1 MRTSPLHGEFDQL
14 LLASSEGCGLYLRMR
29 AILLDCV
36 VFNPGTLSHDCD
48 IKHTCEK
55 KIKIV
60 PISLLVKKIKVV
72 PIILLISLLVKKKII
87 KIVPIIPP
95 PGPRCRSFGDP
106 FGSEHCGHYRRH
118 TSRDGGYSSE
128 ILGGH

>member
-1 MRTSPLHGEFDQL
+1 MID
-14 LLASSEGCGLYLRMR
+14 ASS
-29 AILLDCV
+29 A
-36 VFNPGTLSHDCD
+36 HDCD
-48 IKHTCEK
+48 IKHTCGKKNENSPNKLTCEK
-55 KIKIV
+55 NKSSPNHPPNK
-60 PISLLVKKIKVV
+60 LTCE
-72 PIILLISLLVKKKII
+72 KKII

>member
-1 MRTSPLHGEFDQL
+1 MKTSPLHGEFDQL
-14 LLASSEGCGLYLRMR
+14 LLASSEGCGLH
-29 AILLDCV
+29 LLA
-36 VFNPGTLSHDCD
+36 H
-48 IKHTCEK
+48 HTCEK
-55 KIKIV
+55 KNKNSPNKLTTCEKIKVV
-60 PISLLVKKIKVV
+60 PIILLISLLVKKKIIKIV
-72 PIILLISLLVKKKII
+72 ILLISLLVKKKII